1 VSGICPDCGR
11 TWEDA
16 RRSGR
21 LGCPACWDAFRQE
34 LSEVVEGLH
43 GALRQP
49 LEADLDVQVKERK
62 RRTLE
67 DELKQALSQE
77 DYAKASRLR
86 DRLRTEDAEP

>member
-1 VSGICPDCGR
+1 MSGICPDCGR

-34 LSEVVEGLH
+34 LTEVVEGLH
-43 GALRQP
+43 GSDRQP
-49 LEADLDVQVKERK
+49 VDANLDVQVKDRK

-67 DELKQALSQE
+67 DELRQALAQE
-77 DYAKASRLR
+77 DYAKASQLR
-86 DRLRTEDAEP
+86 DRMRTEDAEP

>member
-34 LSEVVEGLH
+34 LSEVVVGFH
-43 GALRQP
+43 GATSQP
-49 LEADLDVQVKERK
+49 VEEELETQVKER
-62 RRTLE
+62 RRKSIE
-67 DELKQALSQE
+67 DELRQALAQE
-77 DYAKASRLR
+77 DYAKASLLR
-86 DRLRTEDAEP
+86 DKLRTEDAAS